1 MPLLNSGIIPA
12 GGQNTPGAE
21 FQNTVRRIFTPSLF
35 VQIGKA
41 SPTLALLTRSAR
53 VARGGVSPVSFSLQ
67 TAAMVTGNWAGYLG
81 NFAAP
86 QPIPGINANAEFN
99 QCMFLMPIPYLFTE
113 RAITEKAK
121 IVDILAARMSD
132 ARRFFV
138 DSISNGLVISGTT
151 YSTGLFKANN
161 GAYPLAISTL
171 ADAYDDDT
179 NVVTYGNVSR
189 AATASGGYPV
199 WRASYNN
206 GGSYAAI
213 LTRKAMYAAI
223 IQTATTGIGNV
234 TTVNGGP
241 GGTGEAPDIV
251 IMSPGDW
258 VTLQQDFQTN
268 ETFFVTPGSQ
278 FGKDQFVNSGFNA
291 IRLGQTQ
298 IFYDQYCP
306 KGTVFMINSKY
317 LALFLNELAPF
328 AFTGWESTVP
338 VNQLGWV
345 GVIAVLMTLANAMP
359 RSGGQWT
366 GISGA
371 AF

>member
-1 MPLLNSGIIPA
+1 MPVLNAGIIPA
-12 GGQNTPGAE
+12 GGANSPGAE
-21 FQNTVRRIFTPSLF
+21 LQNTVRRIFTPSLF

-41 SPTLALLTRSAR
+41 APTLSLLMRSAR
-53 VARGGVSPVSFSLQ
+53 VARGGVSPVTFSLQ
-67 TAAMVTGNWAGYLG
+67 TAAMVSGNWAGYLG
-81 NFAAP
+81 NFPAP

-113 RAITEKAK
+113 RAIQEKAK

-138 DSISNGLVISGTT
+138 DSIANGLVISGTT
-151 YSTGLFKANN
+151 YSTGLFAANN
-161 GAYPLAISTL
+161 GSYPLAISTL

-179 NVVTYGNVSR
+179 NVSTYGNVVR
-189 AATASGGYPV
+189 TGGNYPV

-213 LTRKAMYAAI
+213 LTKKAMYAAI
-223 IQTATTGIGNV
+223 IQTSTTGIGNV
-234 TTVNGGP
+234 TTANSGP
-241 GGTGEAPDIV
+241 GGTGEACDIV

-258 VTLQQDFQTN
+258 VTLEQDFQTN
-268 ETFFVTPGSQ
+268 ETFFITPGSQ
-278 FGKDQFVNSGFNA
+278 WGKDQYVNSGFPA
-291 IRLGQTQ
+291 LRLGQTM
-298 IFYDQYCP
+298 IFFDQYCP
-306 KGTVFMINSKY
+306 KGTVFIINSKY

-345 GVIAVLMTLANAMP
+345 GVIAVLMTLACAMP

-366 GISGA
+366 GITGGA
-371 AF
+371 F

>member
-1 MPLLNSGIIPA
+1 MPILNNGIVPSGGTNSP
-12 GGQNTPGAE
+12 GQE
-21 FQNTVRRIFTPSLF
+21 LVNTVRRIFTPSLF

-41 SPTLALLTRSAR
+41 SPTLALLMRSAR
-53 VARGGVSPVSFSLQ
+53 VARGGMAPVTFSLQ
-67 TAAMVTGNWAGYLG
+67 TTAMVTGNWAGYLG

-99 QCMFLMPIPYLFTE
+99 QNMFLMPIPYLFTE

-151 YSTGLFKANN
+151 YSTGLFAANN
-161 GAYPLAISTL
+161 NTYPLAISTL

-179 NVVTYGNVSR
+179 NVSTYGNVNR
-189 AATASGGYPV
+189 LVNNYPV

-213 LTRKAMYAAI
+213 LTRKAMYSAI
-223 IQTATTGIGNV
+223 IQTATTGVGNV
-234 TTVNGGP
+234 TVANGGP
-241 GGTGEAPDIV
+241 GGMGEAPDIV

-268 ETFFVTPGSQ
+268 ETFFITPGSQ

-345 GVIAVLMTLANAMP
+345 GVIVVLMTLACAMP

-366 GISGA
+366 GISGG

>member
-1 MPLLNSGIIPA
+1 MPLLNSGIIPV
-12 GGQNTPGAE
+12 GGTNTPGAE
-21 FQNTVRRIFTPSLF
+21 LQNTVRRIFTPSLF

-41 SPTLALLTRSAR
+41 SPTLALLMRSAR
-53 VARGGVSPVSFSLQ
+53 VARGGVSPVTFSLQ
-67 TAAMVTGNWAGYLG
+67 TAAMVSGNWAGYLG
-81 NFAAP
+81 NFTAP

-138 DSISNGLVISGTT
+138 DSISNGLTIGATT
-151 YSTGLFKANN
+151 YSTGLFAANN
-161 GAYPLAISTL
+161 ATYPLAISTL

-179 NVVTYGNVSR
+179 NVTTYGNVSR
-189 AATASGGYPV
+189 ATASYPT
-199 WRASYNN
+199 WRASYLSSA
-206 GGSYAAI
+206 GAI
-213 LTRKAMYAAI
+213 DTRKSMYSKI
-223 IQTATTGIGNV
+223 IQIATAGIGNV
-234 TTVNGGP
+234 TVANGGP
-241 GGTGEAPDIV
+241 GGGGEAPDIV

-258 VTLQQDFQTN
+258 VTLEQDYQTN
-268 ETFFVTPGSQ
+268 ETFFITPGSQ
-278 FGKDQFVNSGFNA
+278 FGKDQFVNSGFA
-291 IRLGQTQ
+291 ALRLGQTQ
-298 IFYDQYCP
+298 IFFDQYCP
-306 KGTVFMINSKY
+306 SGTAFVINSKY

-345 GVIAVLMTLANAMP
+345 GVICVLMTLACAMP
-359 RSGGQWT
+359 RSGGQLV
-366 GISGA
+366 GITGA

>member
-1 MPLLNSGIIPA
+1 MVLNSGIIPA
-12 GGQNTPGAE
+12 GGANTPGAE
-21 FQNTVRRIFTPSLF
+21 FVNTVRRIFVPSLF

-41 SPTLALLTRSAR
+41 APTLALLTRSAK
-53 VARGGVSPVSFSLQ
+53 VARGGVSPVTFSLQ
-67 TAAMVTGNWAGYLG
+67 TASMVTGNWSGYLG
-81 NFAAP
+81 NFGAP

-99 QCMFLMPIPYLFTE
+99 QCMFLMPLPYLFTE

-138 DSISNGLVISGTT
+138 DSISNGLVVSGTT
-151 YSTGLFKANN
+151 YSTGLFAANN
-161 GAYPLAISTL
+161 ATYPLAISTL

-179 NVVTYGNVSR
+179 NVTTYGNVSR
-189 AATASGGYPV
+189 STYPV
-199 WRASYNN
+199 WRASYKASA
-206 GGSYAAI
+206 GAI

-223 IQTATTGIGNV
+223 IQVATLGVGQV
-234 TTVNGGP
+234 TTANGGP

-258 VTLQQDFQTN
+258 VTLEQDYQTN
-268 ETFFVTPGSQ
+268 ETFFITPGSQ
-278 FGKDQFVNSGFNA
+278 FGKDQYVNSGFA
-291 IRLGQTQ
+291 ALRLGQTA
-298 IFYDQYCP
+298 IFFDQYCP
-306 KGTVFMINSKY
+306 TGTFYVINSKY

-345 GVIAVLMTLANAMP
+345 GVIAVLMTLACAMP
-359 RSGGQWT
+359 RSGGQFT
-366 GISGA
+366 GVTGA